1 MFKIF
6 SRLKT
11 NPTTYRELTVAAV
24 LLGVIQGIIL
34 NVAFAYSALKLGFS
48 AGGGT
53 IAAIIG
59 YVFLRGLLRKGT
71 IVENNINQTIAS
83 SINSTGTGV
92 VFVLPALFL
101 LHSQQSNHLTLSI
114 WPLLLAGVA
123 GAILGVV
130 LIIPLR
136 RQLIELDRLRFPTG
150 IAIATIIR
158 SDITAGIDKAKLLA
172 IGFILSAV
180 WKLLMIWGWFD
191 KSGLLEDE
199 QLNLSFG
206 WLPLYLSPALYLSP
220 MNFASGLLAGR
231 AGLPF
236 FWGGLLAWWFISPF
250 AVIVGW
256 TPSELSGEHLVAFI
270 YDNMLRPLGI
280 GILIGSALMELLV
293 NFTAIKSA
301 FHTLISATYTTRH
314 ALFSHE
320 EIPLWLLLLVG
331 GIAILLFFLAIWNIP
346 GIFWG
351 KALLVAIIG
360 TLWMAL
366 AGLIIAQTTG
376 LTDISPLSGI
386 SLISVTV
393 MMLLMDGNVTVTLLV
408 AIAVAVAVSQSA
420 DTMQDLKTG
429 FLVGSYP
436 IKQQIIQFSLSWLGV
451 VIAFIVIYA
460 LWNSGPG
467 GQNGFGI
474 GSELPA
480 PQATVLKSIVES
492 VQTNTIPTDKFILGG
507 IVGILLGAAP
517 IMGLG
522 ILMGLA
528 MYLPFPITLGYGLGC
543 FMQMLI
549 VQKKGYIFSENKLVP
564 LAAGLIIGEA
574 LVGVGY
580 SIYEMMRP
588 GHGG

>member
-1 MFKIF
+1 MFKIL

-11 NPTTYRELTVAAV
+11 NSKTYRELTVAAI
-24 LLGVIQGIIL
+24 LLGIVQGIIL
-34 NVAFAYSALKLGFS
+34 NIAFAYSALKLGFS

-59 YVFLRGLLRKGT
+59 YVFLRGFLRKGT

-83 SINSTGTGV
+83 GINSAGTGV

-101 LHSQQSNHLTLSI
+101 LHAQQANQLTISI
-114 WPLLLAGVA
+114 WPLLLAGIA
-123 GAILGVV
+123 GAILGVI

-136 RQLIELDRLRFPTG
+136 KQLIELDRLRFPTG
-150 IAIATIIR
+150 IAVATIIR
-158 SDITAGIDKAKLLA
+158 SDITTGIDKAKLLA
-172 IGFILSAV
+172 IGFIISSV
-180 WKLLMIWGWFD
+180 WKLLMILGWLN
-191 KSGLLEDE
+191 KPGWLADE

-206 WLPLYLSPALYLSP
+206 LLPLYLSPALYLSP

-250 AVIVGW
+250 AVWVNW
-256 TPSELSGEHLVAFI
+256 TPNELTGDALVDFI

-280 GILIGSALMELLV
+280 GILIGAAFMELGI
-293 NFTAIKSA
+293 NFIAIKSA
-301 FHTLISATYTTRH
+301 FHTLISATYANRH
-314 ALFSHE
+314 QLFNQE
-320 EIPLWLLLLVG
+320 EMPLWVMITTVS
-331 GIAILLFFLAIWNIP
+331 IAVILLALAIWSVP
-346 GIFWG
+346 GVVG
-351 KALLVAIIG
+351 SKAILVAIIS

-408 AIAVAVAVSQSA
+408 AIAVVVAVSQSA
-420 DTMQDLKTG
+420 DMMQDLKTG
-429 FLVGSYP
+429 YLVGSYP
-436 IKQQIIQFSLSWLGV
+436 IKQQIIQLSSSWLGV
-451 VIAFIVIYA
+451 LIAFVVVYL
-460 LWNSGPG
+460 LWNSSPSGH
-467 GQNGFGI
+467 NGFGS

-480 PQATVLKSIVES
+480 PQATVLKSVVES
-492 VQTNTIPTDKFILGG
+492 VQNNTIPIDKFILGG

-543 FMQMLI
+543 FTQMLI
-549 VQKKGYIFSENKLVP
+549 VQQKGYIFSENKLVP

-580 SIYEMMRP
+580 SIYEIMHSS
-588 GHGG
+588 HGG